1 MSASTHRLHSADA
14 AALDCKCKGH
24 CKAKTYSG
32 MQIKCRVERFGSA
45 EALELALDIASMLL
59 ANPLCAAMCFYGSS
73 AQRGFEVVLVNTGT
87 MTRLRTVHVPNIE
100 PGEPEY
106 LGSELHVPV
115 TATV

>member
-1 MSASTHRLHSADA
+1 
-14 AALDCKCKGH
+14 
-24 CKAKTYSG
+24 
-32 MQIKCRVERFGSA
+32 
-45 EALELALDIASMLL
+45 
-59 ANPLCAAMCFYGSS
+59 MCFYGSS

-87 MTRLRTVHVPNIE
+87 MTRLRTVHIPNIE